1 MGVAAG
7 TLLHPSIRLHLLLLA
22 GLTPFISNFTLAVIF
37 FFFQNVVILRYW
49 PGARS
54 DPAQPTLIHA
64 RPFGAGQS
72 AQPAFTLSLGMLSRG
87 RPCPKLPRSV
97 STAELDASAAA
108 PGPSHCHIAGAS
120 CGPSAL
126 FSWLYTVRAQV
137 MRVGRA
143 IDATPAPNPNSY
155 GVPCKVQYRVDAP
168 WDLGI

>member
-22 GLTPFISNFTLAVIF
+22 SLTPFISNFTFTVIF
-37 FFFQNVVILRYW
+37 FRNVVILRYW

-54 DPAQPTLIHA
+54 DPAQSNPIRAT
-64 RPFGAGQS
+64 PFGAGQS

-143 IDATPAPNPNSY
+143 IDASPHQLLTLTLMVCRAKFSI
-155 GVPCKVQYRVDAP
+155 G
-168 WDLGI
+168 